1 LGYSLYLT
9 HHAERRGPVLRSQP
23 VNSAVPRQCSAKR
36 FTVVLWRV
44 LSRVWTCLWTR
55 ARYPSSSFT
64 NSVLSSRHL
73 SRFSDTFH
81 LSRPT
86 TACCAWIDDLLTLVW
101 QMLSPIINVASL
113 GAMIHDAVGIS
124 RRECSSEGPRWAYFI
139 CGLILCA
146 PPRNHLIS
154 CPASR
159 AHARSSCHE
168 ILQLKMHLRSLH
180 GRPTTRNRGTRV
192 FHGFHFSF
200 INKKITIAWLNNISK
215 TSVRR
220 NFRKSIIFGQFFIWG
235 DVRWIL
241 SVVSLEMK
249 CSCQCTSDPFR
260 AAAHWIR
267 VDYVGH
273 RTTQRIV
280 SLFASLIIPD
290 EIVHSRL
297 Y

>member
-1 LGYSLYLT
+1 MRSVTCNNNFSKFHKIIAIIAPPRSKENDKELLYSRSSKPENRNDNRISLNHESFPHLREISLFCPLGCSLCLT
-9 HHAERRGPVLRSQP
+9 HHAEGRGPVLRSQP

-36 FTVVLWRV
+36 FTVVLRRV
-44 LSRVWTCLWTR
+44 LSRAWTCLWTR

-124 RRECSSEGPRWAYFI
+124 RRECSSEGPRRAYFI

-180 GRPTTRNRGTRV
+180 GRPTTRNSWNTY
-192 FHGFHFSF
+192 FS
-200 INKKITIAWLNNISK
+200 WLSFL
-215 TSVRR
+215 
-220 NFRKSIIFGQFFIWG
+220 FRK
-235 DVRWIL
+235 
-241 SVVSLEMK
+241 
-249 CSCQCTSDPFR
+249 
-260 AAAHWIR
+260 
-267 VDYVGH
+267 
-273 RTTQRIV
+273 
-280 SLFASLIIPD
+280 
-290 EIVHSRL
+290 
-297 Y
+297 